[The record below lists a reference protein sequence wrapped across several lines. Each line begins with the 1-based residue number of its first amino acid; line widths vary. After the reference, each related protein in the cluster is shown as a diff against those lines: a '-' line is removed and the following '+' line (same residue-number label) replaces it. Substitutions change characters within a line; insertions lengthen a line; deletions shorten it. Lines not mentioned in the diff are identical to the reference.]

1 MKKTEYAKYI
11 ITFLVTAG
19 LFATIFYVSKISSDD
34 RLRTIKTEQD
44 ILSINLLSS
53 EVQFSLLKTG
63 GCTEDGNSILAPE
76 IGKLGQRLAYMEN
89 QLGADNTDVVSL
101 KKYYSL
107 LQIKDYM
114 LTKELASKC
123 DFKPTTVIYFYSNTE
138 CSADCNKQGYVLTA
152 LGEKYPNVRIY
163 SFDAGL
169 ELSAIKTLQAVTKSP
184 ESFPSL
190 VIDGK
195 VYTGLQTLED
205 IEKAVPALVKMLE
218 DQKKLEQKETAS
230 KIKTTQ

>member
-19 LFATIFYVSKISSDD
+19 LFATVFYVSKITSDD
-34 RLRTIKTEQD
+34 RLQTIKTEQD

-76 IGKLGQRLAYMEN
+76 IGKLGQRLAFMEN
-89 QLGADNTDVVSL
+89 QLGVDNTDVISL

-123 DFKPTTVIYFYSNTE
+123 DFKPITIIYFYADE
-138 CSADCNKQGYVLTA
+138 CEECVKQGYVLTA
-152 LGEKYPNVRIY
+152 LGEKYPNVRVY

-169 ELSAIKTLQAVTKSP
+169 DLSAIKTLQVVTKAP
-184 ESFPSL
+184 QTFPSIT
-190 VIDGK
+190 IDGK
-195 VYTGLQTLED
+195 VYTGLQSLED
-205 IEKAVPALVKMLE
+205 IEKAVPALAKMLAE
-218 DQKKLEQKETAS
+218 QEVAKKKAEQKITP
-230 KIKTTQ
+230 